1 MELHVQ
7 KLLQDA
13 KLPSFAH
20 DADAGMDLY
29 CAEAITIEPNQRAQV
44 RTGLAIA
51 IPEGYVGLVWDKGG
65 ISHKLG
71 MKTLGGVVDAGY
83 TGEWLIGL
91 YNLSDKSHT
100 FAVGDKITQ
109 FLVQKVEHPT
119 VVEVDSL
126 AESARGANGF
136 GSTGT

>member
-1 MELHVQ
+1 MELQVQ
-7 KLLQDA
+7 KLHLDA

-29 CAEAITIEPNQRAQV
+29 CAEEITIEPGQRAQV

-51 IPEGYVGLVWDKGG
+51 IPEGYVGLVWDKSG

-71 MKTLGGVVDAGY
+71 MKTLGGVMDSGY

-91 YNLSDKSHT
+91 CNVSDASHT
-100 FAVGDKITQ
+100 FAVGDKVAQ
-109 FLVQKVEHPT
+109 FLVQKIERLD
-119 VVEVDSL
+119 VVEVDAL
-126 AESARGANGF
+126 KASARGAGGF
-136 GSTGT
+136 GSTGI